1 MNIRRLLEKFQKY
14 LWVVRQFNSL
24 YIIKIGVKVSNK
36 PDLNYTSMGKTQSCF
51 ISPRSNNLFDT
62 FISFHE
68 LKLVGG
74 GVTRGNKTQQGILAQ
89 RIMWIEGSV

>member
-1 MNIRRLLEKFQKY
+1 

-36 PDLNYTSMGKTQSCF
+36 PDLKYTSMGKTQSCF
-51 ISPRSNNLFDT
+51 ITPRSNKLFDT

-68 LKLVGG
+68 LKLDGG
-74 GVTRGNKTQQGILAQ
+74 GVRVAAKHSRAY
-89 RIMWIEGSV
+89 